1 MGVTVQS
8 DTDRDGEEIKSV
20 GGWFYYY
27 EIGDDCVGN
36 KYGWDESQSVRE
48 LLECIANKDN

>member
-1 MGVTVQS
+1 MFTRESPGLCSGSRPTPLMGVTVQS

-36 KYGWDESQSVRE
+36 KYG
-48 LLECIANKDN
+48 